1 MTEAET
7 ADHPIVETCGAE
19 PDRRV
24 LLWSGPVG
32 RGPGIPHSPRVE
44 AGAPTPTTPG
54 SPSSSS
60 WSCFSSSRSCWPSPF
75 RRSSERPQPAT
86 ARSAQAN
93 LNTAFT
99 DAKTQYENDNQTYY
113 VNGVQDSAAFAN
125 LLDVAQLSLTF
136 HAGSA
141 GTTTATGSSGSASV
155 VSVSVSVDGNGLV
168 MANYAKPGS
177 CFYLVDNTGGI
188 SSASSSVAPYT
199 GATAVT
205 TSPVVAPAGTIGLP
219 SGTGVS
225 YVSVL
230 GDYNAN
236 DCNAYSPMTSG
247 SPATV
252 QYSTSGY
259 PS

>member
-1 MTEAET
+1 MSRIRV
-7 ADHPIVETCGAE
+7 HPQRDLTGE
-19 PDRRV
+19 PDDAGFTLVEIMVV
-24 LLWSGPVG
+24 LLILAILLAIA
-32 RGPGIPHSPRVE
+32 IPTFL
-44 AGAPTPTTPG
+44 GTTAV
-54 SPSSSS
+54 
-60 WSCFSSSRSCWPSPF
+60 
-75 RRSSERPQPAT
+75 AT

-99 DAKTQYENDNQTYY
+99 DAKTQYESDNQTYY
-113 VNGVQDSAAFAN
+113 VNGVQVANSAGFAG
-125 LLDVAQLSLTF
+125 LLNVAQLSLTF
-136 HAGSA
+136 VAGNA
-141 GTTTATGSSGSASV
+141 GATTLTGSSGSSSV
-155 VSVSVSVDGNGLV
+155 VSVSVSADGNGLV

-177 CFYLVDNTGGI
+177 CFYLVDNNGGI
-188 SSASSSVAPYT
+188 SSSSSAVAPYT

-219 SGTGVS
+219 TGAGVS

-236 DCNAYSPMTSG
+236 DCNANSPLTGG

-252 QYSTSGY
+252 QYLTSHY